1 MKRLI
6 QSPNNSATLKD
17 NFKKSTYKI
26 LLISNNN
33 FSRIISFFNMAY
45 FILQTSILIN
55 VQKNKSNFVDAALLT
70 NMIVLDVC
78 SDYDLAFSLP
88 NH

>member
-1 MKRLI
+1 
-6 QSPNNSATLKD
+6 
-17 NFKKSTYKI
+17 
-26 LLISNNN
+26 
-33 FSRIISFFNMAY
+33 MAY